1 MKNLLKKYNNGNYT
15 VEIYDD
21 GTKIRETEEEI
32 FEASFPENIDIK
44 ITNYC
49 LNNCSFCFESSSS
62 EGKHGNLNVDF
73 IKTLH
78 PYTELAI
85 GGGNPLSHPDLYEF
99 LTILK
104 ENKIIANI
112 TIRQNDF
119 MNNLELL
126 KEYSDNKL
134 LYGIGVSLIEPT
146 DEFIKE
152 IQQFPNAVIHTIA
165 GLLTK
170 EQLAKLFNKKLKVL
184 ILGYKTRGKGETY
197 KCEFEKDIFIN
208 IEFLKQNILK
218 LTPFFKVVSFDN
230 LAIEQLELQKQIKP
244 RVWKEF
250 YMGDDGQHTMYIDL
264 VQQTFSKNSL
274 TEERFELKSNIEE
287 MFKIVKKL

>member
-1 MKNLLKKYNNGNYT
+1 MNLLSKYNNGNYT

-21 GTKIRETEEEI
+21 GTKIRETEEET

-44 ITNYC
+44 ITNKC
-49 LNNCSFCFESSSS
+49 LNNCSFCFESSSP

-73 IKTLH
+73 IKSLH

-85 GGGNPLSHPDLYEF
+85 GGGNPLSHPDLHEF
-99 LTILK
+99 LKVLK

-119 MNNLELL
+119 LNNLELL
-126 KEYSDNKL
+126 KYYTDNKL

-170 EQLAKLFNKKLKVL
+170 EQLTKFFNKKLKIL
-184 ILGYKTRGKGETY
+184 ILGYKTRGKGENY
-197 KCEFEKDIFIN
+197 KHEFEKDIFLN

-218 LTPFFKVVSFDN
+218 LTPLFKVVSFDN
-230 LAIEQLELQKQIKP
+230 LAIEQLELQKQINPK
-244 RVWKEF
+244 VWEEF
-250 YMGDDGQHTMYIDL
+250 YMGDDGKHTMYVDL
-264 VQQTFSKNSL
+264 VKQTFSKNSL
-274 TEERFELKSNIEE
+274 SEESFDLMSNIEE
-287 MFKIVKKL
+287 MFNVIKNL

>member
-1 MKNLLKKYNNGNYT
+1 MNLLSKYNNGNYT

-21 GTKIRETEEEI
+21 GTKIRETEEET

-44 ITNYC
+44 ITNKC
-49 LNNCSFCFESSSS
+49 LNNCDFCFESSSP

-73 IKTLH
+73 IKSLH

-85 GGGNPLSHPDLYEF
+85 GGGNPLSHPDLHEF
-99 LTILK
+99 LKVLK

-112 TIRQNDF
+112 TIRQNVF
-119 MNNLELL
+119 LNNLELL
-126 KEYSDNKL
+126 KYYTDNKL

-170 EQLAKLFNKKLKVL
+170 EQLIKLFNKKLKIL
-184 ILGYKTRGKGETY
+184 ILGYKTRGKGENY
-197 KCEFEKDIFIN
+197 KHEFEKDIFIN

-218 LTPFFKVVSFDN
+218 LTPLFKVVSFDN
-230 LAIEQLELQKQIKP
+230 LAIEQLELQKQINPK
-244 RVWKEF
+244 VWEEF
-250 YMGDDGQHTMYIDL
+250 YMGDDGKHTMYVDL
-264 VQQTFSKNSL
+264 VKQTFSKNSL
-274 TEERFELKSNIEE
+274 SEERFELMSNIED
-287 MFKIVKKL
+287 MFNVVKKL

>member
-1 MKNLLKKYNNGNYT
+1 MNLLSKYNNGNYT

-21 GTKIRETEEEI
+21 GTKIRETEEET

-44 ITNYC
+44 ITNKC
-49 LNNCSFCFESSSS
+49 LNNCNFCYESSSP

-73 IKTLH
+73 IKSLH

-85 GGGNPLSHPDLYEF
+85 GGGNPLSHPDLHEF
-99 LTILK
+99 LKVLK

-119 MNNLELL
+119 LNNLELL
-126 KEYSDNKL
+126 KYYTDNKL

-170 EQLAKLFNKKLKVL
+170 EQLIKLFNKKLKIL
-184 ILGYKTRGKGETY
+184 ILGYKTRGKGENY
-197 KCEFEKDIFIN
+197 KHEFEKDIFLN

-218 LTPFFKVVSFDN
+218 LTPLFKVVSFDN
-230 LAIEQLELQKQIKP
+230 LAIEQLELQKQINPK
-244 RVWKEF
+244 VWEEF
-250 YMGDDGQHTMYIDL
+250 YMGDDGKHTMYVDL
-264 VQQTFSKNSL
+264 VKQTFSKNSL
-274 TEERFELKSNIEE
+274 TEETFDLMSNIEE

>member
-1 MKNLLKKYNNGNYT
+1 MNLLSKYNNGNYT

-21 GTKIRETEEEI
+21 GTKIRETEEET

-44 ITNYC
+44 ITNKC
-49 LNNCSFCFESSSS
+49 LNNCNFCFESSSP

-73 IKTLH
+73 IKSLH

-85 GGGNPLSHPDLYEF
+85 GGGNPLSHPNLYEF
-99 LTILK
+99 LKVLK

-119 MNNLELL
+119 LNNLELL
-126 KEYSDNKL
+126 KNYTDNKL

-170 EQLAKLFNKKLKVL
+170 EQLIKLFNKKLKVL
-184 ILGYKTRGKGETY
+184 ILGYKTRGKGENY
-197 KCEFEKDIFIN
+197 KHEFEKDIFLN
-208 IEFLKQNILK
+208 IEFLKQTILK
-218 LTPFFKVVSFDN
+218 LTPLFKVVSFDN
-230 LAIEQLELQKQIKP
+230 LAIEQLELQKQINPK
-244 RVWKEF
+244 VWEEF
-250 YMGDDGQHTMYIDL
+250 YMGDDGKHTMYVDL
-264 VQQTFSKNSL
+264 VKQTFSKNSL
-274 TEERFELKSNIEE
+274 SEERFELMSNIEE
-287 MFKIVKKL
+287 MFNIVKKL

>member
-1 MKNLLKKYNNGNYT
+1 MKNLLNKYNNGNYT

-49 LNNCSFCFESSSS
+49 LNNGDFCYESSSS
-62 EGKHGNLNVDF
+62 EGKHGNLNVEF
-73 IKTLH
+73 IKSLH

-119 MNNLELL
+119 LNNLELL
-126 KEYSDNKL
+126 KYYTDNKL

-170 EQLAKLFNKKLKVL
+170 EQLTKLFNKKLKVL
-184 ILGYKTRGKGETY
+184 ILGYKTRGKGENY

-230 LAIEQLELQKQIKP
+230 LAIEQLELQKQINPK
-244 RVWKEF
+244 VWEEF

>member
-1 MKNLLKKYNNGNYT
+1 MNLLSKYNNGNYT

-21 GTKIRETEEEI
+21 GTKIRETEEET

-44 ITNYC
+44 ITNKC
-49 LNNCSFCFESSSS
+49 LNNCNFCYESSSP

-73 IKTLH
+73 IKSLH

-85 GGGNPLSHPDLYEF
+85 GGGNPLSHPDLHEF
-99 LTILK
+99 LKVLK

-119 MNNLELL
+119 LNNLELL
-126 KEYSDNKL
+126 KNYTDNKL

-170 EQLAKLFNKKLKVL
+170 EQLIKLFNKKLKIL
-184 ILGYKTRGKGETY
+184 ILGYKTRGKGENY
-197 KCEFEKDIFIN
+197 KHEFEKDIFLN

-218 LTPFFKVVSFDN
+218 LTPLFKVVSFDN
-230 LAIEQLELQKQIKP
+230 LAIEQLELQKQINPK
-244 RVWKEF
+244 VWEEF
-250 YMGDDGQHTMYIDL
+250 YMGDDGKHTMYVDL
-264 VQQTFSKNSL
+264 VKQTFSKNSL
-274 TEERFELKSNIEE
+274 SEEGFELMSNIEE
-287 MFKIVKKL
+287 MFNVVKKL

>member
-1 MKNLLKKYNNGNYT
+1 MNLLSKYNNGNYT

-21 GTKIRETEEEI
+21 GTKIRETEEET

-44 ITNYC
+44 ITNKC
-49 LNNCSFCFESSSS
+49 LNNCNFCYESSSP

-73 IKTLH
+73 IKSLH

-85 GGGNPLSHPDLYEF
+85 GGGNPLSHPDLHEF
-99 LTILK
+99 LKVLK

-119 MNNLELL
+119 LNNLELL
-126 KEYSDNKL
+126 KNYTDNKL

-170 EQLAKLFNKKLKVL
+170 EQLIKLFNKKLKIL
-184 ILGYKTRGKGETY
+184 ILGYKTRGKGENY
-197 KCEFEKDIFIN
+197 KHEFEKDIFLN

-218 LTPFFKVVSFDN
+218 LTPLFKVVSFDN
-230 LAIEQLELQKQIKP
+230 LAIEQLELQKQINPK
-244 RVWKEF
+244 VWEEF
-250 YMGDDGQHTMYIDL
+250 YMGDDGKHTMYVDL
-264 VQQTFSKNSL
+264 VKQTFSKNSL
-274 TEERFELKSNIEE
+274 SEERFELMSNIEE

>member
-1 MKNLLKKYNNGNYT
+1 MNLLSKYNNGNYT

-21 GTKIRETEEEI
+21 GTKIRETEEET

-44 ITNYC
+44 ITNKC
-49 LNNCSFCFESSSS
+49 LNNCNFCFESSSP
-62 EGKHGNLNVDF
+62 EGKHGNLNVEF
-73 IKTLH
+73 IKSLH

-85 GGGNPLSHPDLYEF
+85 GGGNPLSHPDLHEF
-99 LTILK
+99 LKVLK

-119 MNNLELL
+119 LNNLELL
-126 KEYSDNKL
+126 KNYTDNKL

-170 EQLAKLFNKKLKVL
+170 EQLIKLFNKKLKIL
-184 ILGYKTRGKGETY
+184 ILGYKTRGKGENY
-197 KCEFEKDIFIN
+197 KHEFEKDIFLN
-208 IEFLKQNILK
+208 IEFLKQIILK
-218 LTPFFKVVSFDN
+218 LTPLFKVVSFE
-230 LAIEQLELQKQIKP
+230 I
-244 RVWKEF
+244 
-250 YMGDDGQHTMYIDL
+250 
-264 VQQTFSKNSL
+264 SNSL
-274 TEERFELKSNIEE
+274 FSILVLLYTFH
-287 MFKIVKKL
+287 

>member
-1 MKNLLKKYNNGNYT
+1 MNLLSKYNNGNYT

-21 GTKIRETEEEI
+21 GTKIRETEEET

-44 ITNYC
+44 ITNKC
-49 LNNCSFCFESSSS
+49 LNNCNFCYESSSP

-73 IKTLH
+73 IKSLH

-85 GGGNPLSHPDLYEF
+85 GGGNPLSHPDLHEF
-99 LTILK
+99 LKVLK

-119 MNNLELL
+119 LNNLELL
-126 KEYSDNKL
+126 KNYTDNKL

-170 EQLAKLFNKKLKVL
+170 EQLIKLFNKKLKIL
-184 ILGYKTRGKGETY
+184 ILGYKTRGKGENY
-197 KCEFEKDIFIN
+197 KHEFEKDIFLN

-218 LTPFFKVVSFDN
+218 LTPLFKVVSFDN
-230 LAIEQLELQKQIKP
+230 LAIEQLELQKQINPK
-244 RVWKEF
+244 VWEEF
-250 YMGDDGQHTMYIDL
+250 YMGDDGKHTMYIDL
-264 VQQTFSKNSL
+264 VKQTFSKNSL
-274 TEERFELKSNIEE
+274 SEERFELMSNIEE
-287 MFKIVKKL
+287 MFNIVKKL

>member
-1 MKNLLKKYNNGNYT
+1 MNLLSKYNNGNYT

-21 GTKIRETEEEI
+21 GTKIRETEEET

-44 ITNYC
+44 ITNKC
-49 LNNCSFCFESSSS
+49 LNNCNFCYESSSP

-73 IKTLH
+73 IKSLH

-85 GGGNPLSHPDLYEF
+85 GGGNPLSHPDLHEF
-99 LTILK
+99 LKVLK

-119 MNNLELL
+119 LNNLELL
-126 KEYSDNKL
+126 KNYTDNKL

-170 EQLAKLFNKKLKVL
+170 EQLTKLFNKKLKIL
-184 ILGYKTRGKGETY
+184 ILGYKTRGKGENY
-197 KCEFEKDIFIN
+197 KHEFEKDIFLN
-208 IEFLKQNILK
+208 IEFLKQTILK
-218 LTPFFKVVSFDN
+218 LTPLFKVVSFDN
-230 LAIEQLELQKQIKP
+230 LAIEQLELQKQINPK
-244 RVWKEF
+244 VWEEF
-250 YMGDDGQHTMYIDL
+250 YMGDDGKHTMYVDL
-264 VQQTFSKNSL
+264 VKQTFSKNSL
-274 TEERFELKSNIEE
+274 SEERFELMSNIEE
-287 MFKIVKKL
+287 MFNIVKKL

>member
-1 MKNLLKKYNNGNYT
+1 MNLLSKYNNGNYT

-21 GTKIRETEEEI
+21 GTKIRETEEET

-44 ITNYC
+44 ITNKC
-49 LNNCSFCFESSSS
+49 LNNCSFCYESSSP

-73 IKTLH
+73 IKSLH

-85 GGGNPLSHPDLYEF
+85 GGGNPLSHPDLHEF
-99 LTILK
+99 LKVLK

-119 MNNLELL
+119 LNNLELL
-126 KEYSDNKL
+126 KNYTDNKL

-170 EQLAKLFNKKLKVL
+170 EQLIKLFNKKLKIL
-184 ILGYKTRGKGETY
+184 ILGYKTRGKGENY
-197 KCEFEKDIFIN
+197 NHEFEKDIFLN

-218 LTPFFKVVSFDN
+218 LTPLFKVVSFDN
-230 LAIEQLELQKQIKP
+230 LAIEQLELQKQINPK
-244 RVWKEF
+244 VWEEF
-250 YMGDDGQHTMYIDL
+250 YMGDDGKHTMYVDL
-264 VQQTFSKNSL
+264 VKQTFSKNSL
-274 TEERFELKSNIEE
+274 SEEGFELMSNIED
-287 MFKIVKKL
+287 MFNVVKKL

>member
-1 MKNLLKKYNNGNYT
+1 MNLLSKYNNGNYT

-21 GTKIRETEEEI
+21 GTKIRETEEET

-44 ITNYC
+44 ITNKC
-49 LNNCSFCFESSSS
+49 LNNCNFCFESSSP

-73 IKTLH
+73 IKSLH

-85 GGGNPLSHPDLYEF
+85 GGGNPLSHPDLHEF
-99 LTILK
+99 LKVLK

-119 MNNLELL
+119 LNNLELL
-126 KEYSDNKL
+126 KYYTDNKL

-170 EQLAKLFNKKLKVL
+170 EQLIKLFNKKLKIL
-184 ILGYKTRGKGETY
+184 ILGYKTRGKGENY
-197 KCEFEKDIFIN
+197 KHEFEKDIFIN

-218 LTPFFKVVSFDN
+218 LTPLFKVVSFDN
-230 LAIEQLELQKQIKP
+230 LAIEQLELQKQINPK
-244 RVWKEF
+244 VWEEF
-250 YMGDDGQHTMYIDL
+250 YMGDDGKHTMYVDL
-264 VQQTFSKNSL
+264 VKQTFSKNSL
-274 TEERFELKSNIEE
+274 SEERFELMSNIED
-287 MFKIVKKL
+287 MFNVVKKL

>member
-1 MKNLLKKYNNGNYT
+1 MNLLSKYNNGNYT

-21 GTKIRETEEEI
+21 GTKIRETEEET

-44 ITNYC
+44 ITNKC
-49 LNNCSFCFESSSS
+49 LNNCNFCFESSSP

-73 IKTLH
+73 IKSLH

-85 GGGNPLSHPDLYEF
+85 GGGNPLSHPDLHEF
-99 LTILK
+99 LKVLK

-119 MNNLELL
+119 LNNLELL
-126 KEYSDNKL
+126 KNYTDNKL

-170 EQLAKLFNKKLKVL
+170 EQLIKLFNKKLKIL
-184 ILGYKTRGKGETY
+184 ILGYKTRGKGENY
-197 KCEFEKDIFIN
+197 KHEFEKDIFLN

-218 LTPFFKVVSFDN
+218 LTPLFKVVSFDN
-230 LAIEQLELQKQIKP
+230 LAIEQLELQKQINPK
-244 RVWKEF
+244 VWEEF
-250 YMGDDGQHTMYIDL
+250 YMGDDGKHTMYVDL
-264 VQQTFSKNSL
+264 VKQTFSKNSL
-274 TEERFELKSNIEE
+274 SEERFELMSNIEE
-287 MFKIVKKL
+287 MFNIVKKL

>member
-1 MKNLLKKYNNGNYT
+1 MKIDSINKHKYTGFVYNIGVRDNHNYFANNIL
-15 VEIYDD
+15 V
-21 GTKIRETEEEI
+21 
-32 FEASFPENIDIK
+32 S
-44 ITNYC
+44 
-49 LNNCSFCFESSSS
+49 NCYESSSP

-73 IKTLH
+73 IKSLH

-85 GGGNPLSHPDLYEF
+85 GGGNPLSHPDLHEF
-99 LTILK
+99 LKVLK

-119 MNNLELL
+119 LNNLELL
-126 KEYSDNKL
+126 KYYTDNKL

-170 EQLAKLFNKKLKVL
+170 EQLIKLFNKKLKIL
-184 ILGYKTRGKGETY
+184 ILGYKTRGKGENY

-208 IEFLKQNILK
+208 IEFLKQDILK

-230 LAIEQLELQKQIKP
+230 LAIEQLELQKQINPK
-244 RVWKEF
+244 VWDEF
-250 YMGDDGQHTMYIDL
+250 YMGDDGKHTMYVDL
-264 VQQTFSKNSL
+264 VKQTFSKNSL
-274 TEERFELKSNIEE
+274 GEETFDLMSNIEE

>member
-1 MKNLLKKYNNGNYT
+1 MKDKKLLSKYNNGNYT

-21 GTKIRETEEEI
+21 GTKIRETEEET

-44 ITNYC
+44 ITNKC
-49 LNNCSFCFESSSS
+49 LNNCNFCYESSSP

-73 IKTLH
+73 IKSLH

-126 KEYSDNKL
+126 KYYADNKI
-134 LYGIGVSLIEPT
+134 LYGIGVSLIEPN

-170 EQLAKLFNKKLKVL
+170 EEIGKMIGKNLKVL

-197 KCEFEKDIFIN
+197 KSEFNDEITKN
-208 IEFLKQNILK
+208 IDFLKKTVLMYIPL
-218 LTPFFKVVSFDN
+218 FKVVSFDN

-244 RVWKEF
+244 EVWQEF
-250 YMGDDGQHTMYIDL
+250 YMGDDGKHTTKSIYIVCL
-264 VQQTFSKNSL
+264 
-274 TEERFELKSNIEE
+274 I
-287 MFKIVKKL
+287 

>member
-1 MKNLLKKYNNGNYT
+1 MNLLSKYNNGNYT

-21 GTKIRETEEEI
+21 GTKIRETEEET

-44 ITNYC
+44 ITNKC
-49 LNNCSFCFESSSS
+49 LNNCNFCFESSSP

-73 IKTLH
+73 IKSLH

-85 GGGNPLSHPDLYEF
+85 GGGNPLSHPDLHEF
-99 LTILK
+99 LKVLK

-119 MNNLELL
+119 LNNLELL
-126 KEYSDNKL
+126 KNYTDNKL

-170 EQLAKLFNKKLKVL
+170 EQLIKLFNKKLKIL
-184 ILGYKTRGKGETY
+184 ILGYKTRGKGENY
-197 KCEFEKDIFIN
+197 KHEFEKDIFLN
-208 IEFLKQNILK
+208 IEFLKQSILK
-218 LTPFFKVVSFDN
+218 LTPLFKVVSFDN
-230 LAIEQLELQKQIKP
+230 LAIEQLELQKQINPK
-244 RVWKEF
+244 VWEEF
-250 YMGDDGQHTMYIDL
+250 YMGDDGKHTMYVDL
-264 VQQTFSKNSL
+264 VKQTFSKNSL
-274 TEERFELKSNIEE
+274 SEKGFELMSNIEE
-287 MFKIVKKL
+287 MFNIVKTL

>member
-1 MKNLLKKYNNGNYT
+1 MNLLSKYNNGNYT

-21 GTKIRETEEEI
+21 GTKIRETEEEEFI
-32 FEASFPENIDIK
+32 ADFPENIDIK

-49 LNNCSFCFESSSS
+49 ENNCKFCFESSSI
-62 EGKHGNLNVDF
+62 EGKHADLDVDF
-73 IKTLH
+73 IKTLK

-85 GGGNPLSHPDLYEF
+85 GGGNPLSHPQLFEF
-99 LTILK
+99 LKVLK
-104 ENKIIANI
+104 EYKIIANI
-112 TIRQNDF
+112 TVRQNDF
-119 MNNLELL
+119 LNNLELL
-126 KEYSDNKL
+126 KNYTDNKL

-170 EQLAKLFNKKLKVL
+170 EQLIKLFNKKLKIL
-184 ILGYKTRGKGETY
+184 ILGYKTRGKGENY
-197 KCEFEKDIFIN
+197 KHEFEKDIFLN

-218 LTPFFKVVSFDN
+218 LTPLFKVVSFDN
-230 LAIEQLELQKQIKP
+230 LAIEQLELQKQINPK
-244 RVWKEF
+244 VWEEF
-250 YMGDDGQHTMYIDL
+250 YMGDDGKHTMYVDL
-264 VQQTFSKNSL
+264 VKQTFSKNSL
-274 TEERFELKSNIEE
+274 SEELFDLMSNIEE

>member
-1 MKNLLKKYNNGNYT
+1 MNLLSKYNNGNYT

-21 GTKIRETEEEI
+21 GTKIRETEEET

-44 ITNYC
+44 ITNKC
-49 LNNCSFCFESSSS
+49 LNNCNFCYESSSP

-73 IKTLH
+73 IKSLH

-85 GGGNPLSHPDLYEF
+85 GGGNPLSHPDLHEF
-99 LTILK
+99 LKVLK

-119 MNNLELL
+119 LNNLELL
-126 KEYSDNKL
+126 KNYTDNKL

-170 EQLAKLFNKKLKVL
+170 EQLIKLFNKKLKIL
-184 ILGYKTRGKGETY
+184 ILGYKTRGKGENY
-197 KCEFEKDIFIN
+197 KHEFEKDIFLN
-208 IEFLKQNILK
+208 IEFLKQTILK
-218 LTPFFKVVSFDN
+218 LTPLFKVVSFDN
-230 LAIEQLELQKQIKP
+230 LAIEQLELQKQINPK
-244 RVWKEF
+244 VWEEF
-250 YMGDDGQHTMYIDL
+250 YMGDDGKHTMYVDL
-264 VQQTFSKNSL
+264 VKQTFSKNSL
-274 TEERFELKSNIEE
+274 SEERFELMSNIEE
-287 MFKIVKKL
+287 MFNIVKKL

>member
-1 MKNLLKKYNNGNYT
+1 MNLLSKYNNGNYT

-21 GTKIRETEEEI
+21 GTKIRETEEET
-32 FEASFPENIDIK
+32 FEALFPENIDIK
-44 ITNYC
+44 ITNKC
-49 LNNCSFCFESSSS
+49 LNNCNFCYESSSP

-73 IKTLH
+73 IKSLH

-85 GGGNPLSHPDLYEF
+85 GGGNPLSHPDLHEF
-99 LTILK
+99 LKVLK

-119 MNNLELL
+119 LNNLELL
-126 KEYSDNKL
+126 KNYTDNKL

-170 EQLAKLFNKKLKVL
+170 EQLIKLFNKKLKIL
-184 ILGYKTRGKGETY
+184 ILGYKTRGKGENY
-197 KCEFEKDIFIN
+197 KHEFEKDIFLN

-218 LTPFFKVVSFDN
+218 LTPLFKVVSFDN
-230 LAIEQLELQKQIKP
+230 LAIEQLELQKQINPK
-244 RVWKEF
+244 VWEEF
-250 YMGDDGQHTMYIDL
+250 YMGDDGKHTMYVDL
-264 VQQTFSKNSL
+264 VKQTFSKNSL
-274 TEERFELKSNIEE
+274 SEEGFELMSNIEE
-287 MFKIVKKL
+287 MFNIVKKL

>member
-1 MKNLLKKYNNGNYT
+1 MNLLSKYNNGNYT

-21 GTKIRETEEEI
+21 GTKIRETEEET

-44 ITNYC
+44 ITNKC
-49 LNNCSFCFESSSS
+49 LNNCNFCYESSSP

-73 IKTLH
+73 IKSLH

-85 GGGNPLSHPDLYEF
+85 GGGNPLFHPDLHEF
-99 LTILK
+99 LKVLK

-119 MNNLELL
+119 LNNLELL
-126 KEYSDNKL
+126 KNYTDNKL

-170 EQLAKLFNKKLKVL
+170 EQLIKLFNKKLKIL
-184 ILGYKTRGKGETY
+184 ILGYKTRGKGENY
-197 KCEFEKDIFIN
+197 KHEFEKDIFLN

-218 LTPFFKVVSFDN
+218 LTPLFKVVSFDN
-230 LAIEQLELQKQIKP
+230 LAIEQLELQKQINPK
-244 RVWKEF
+244 VWEEF
-250 YMGDDGQHTMYIDL
+250 YMGDDGKHTMYVDL
-264 VQQTFSKNSL
+264 VKQTFSKNSL
-274 TEERFELKSNIEE
+274 SEERFKLMSNIEE
-287 MFKIVKKL
+287 MFNIVKKL

>member
-1 MKNLLKKYNNGNYT
+1 MNLLSKYNNGNYT

-21 GTKIRETEEEI
+21 GTKIRETEEET

-44 ITNYC
+44 ITNKC
-49 LNNCSFCFESSSS
+49 LNNCNFCYESSSP

-73 IKTLH
+73 IKSLH

-85 GGGNPLSHPDLYEF
+85 GGGNPLSHPDLYDF
-99 LTILK
+99 LTVLK

-119 MNNLELL
+119 LNNLELL
-126 KEYSDNKL
+126 KNYTDNKL

-170 EQLAKLFNKKLKVL
+170 EQLIKLFNKKLKIL
-184 ILGYKTRGKGETY
+184 ILGYKTRGKGENY
-197 KCEFEKDIFIN
+197 KHEFEKDIFLN

-218 LTPFFKVVSFDN
+218 LTPLFKVVSFDN
-230 LAIEQLELQKQIKP
+230 LAIEQLELQKQINPK
-244 RVWKEF
+244 VWEEF
-250 YMGDDGQHTMYIDL
+250 YMGDDGKHTMYVDL
-264 VQQTFSKNSL
+264 VKQTFSKNSL
-274 TEERFELKSNIEE
+274 SEEGFELMSNIEE
-287 MFKIVKKL
+287 MFNIVKKL

>member
-1 MKNLLKKYNNGNYT
+1 MNLLSKYNNGNYT

-21 GTKIRETEEEI
+21 GTKIRETEEET

-44 ITNYC
+44 ITNKC
-49 LNNCSFCFESSSS
+49 LNNCNFCYESSSP

-73 IKTLH
+73 IKSLH

-85 GGGNPLSHPDLYEF
+85 GGGNPLSHPDLHEF
-99 LTILK
+99 LKVLK

-119 MNNLELL
+119 LNNLELL
-126 KEYSDNKL
+126 KNYTDNKL

-170 EQLAKLFNKKLKVL
+170 EQLIKLFNKKLKIL
-184 ILGYKTRGKGETY
+184 ILGYKTRGKGESY
-197 KCEFEKDIFIN
+197 KHEFEKDIFLN

-218 LTPFFKVVSFDN
+218 LTPLFKVVSFDN
-230 LAIEQLELQKQIKP
+230 LAIEQLELQKQINPK
-244 RVWKEF
+244 VWEEF
-250 YMGDDGQHTMYIDL
+250 YMGDDGKHTMYVDL
-264 VQQTFSKNSL
+264 VKQTFSKNSL
-274 TEERFELKSNIEE
+274 SEERFELMSNIEE
-287 MFKIVKKL
+287 MFNIVKKL

>member
-1 MKNLLKKYNNGNYT
+1 MKNLLSKYNNGNYT

-21 GTKIRETEEEI
+21 GTKIRETEEET

-44 ITNYC
+44 ITNKC
-49 LNNCSFCFESSSS
+49 LNNCNFCYESSSP

-73 IKTLH
+73 IKSLH

-85 GGGNPLSHPDLYEF
+85 GGGNPLSHPDLHEF
-99 LTILK
+99 LKVLK

-119 MNNLELL
+119 LNNLELL
-126 KEYSDNKL
+126 KNYTDNKL

-170 EQLAKLFNKKLKVL
+170 EQLIKLFNKKLKIL
-184 ILGYKTRGKGETY
+184 ILGYKTRGKGENY
-197 KCEFEKDIFIN
+197 KHEFEKDIFLN
-208 IEFLKQNILK
+208 IEFLKQTILK
-218 LTPFFKVVSFDN
+218 LTPLFKVVSFDN
-230 LAIEQLELQKQIKP
+230 LAIEQLELQKQINPK
-244 RVWKEF
+244 VWEEF
-250 YMGDDGQHTMYIDL
+250 YMGDDGKHTMYVDL
-264 VQQTFSKNSL
+264 VKQTFSKNSL
-274 TEERFELKSNIEE
+274 SEERFELMSNIEE

>member
-1 MKNLLKKYNNGNYT
+1 MNLLSKYNNGNYT

-21 GTKIRETEEEI
+21 GTKIRETEEET

-44 ITNYC
+44 ITNKC
-49 LNNCSFCFESSSS
+49 LNNCNFCFESSSP

-73 IKTLH
+73 IKSLH

-85 GGGNPLSHPDLYEF
+85 GGGNPLSHPDLHEF
-99 LTILK
+99 LKVLK

-119 MNNLELL
+119 LNNLELL
-126 KEYSDNKL
+126 KYYTDNKL

-146 DEFIKE
+146 DDFIKE

-170 EQLAKLFNKKLKVL
+170 EQLIKLFNKKLKVL
-184 ILGYKTRGKGETY
+184 ILGYKTRGKGENY

-218 LTPFFKVVSFDN
+218 LTPLFKVVSFDN
-230 LAIEQLELQKQIKP
+230 LAIEQLELQKQINPK
-244 RVWKEF
+244 VWEEF
-250 YMGDDGQHTMYIDL
+250 YMGDDGKHTMYVDL
-264 VQQTFSKNSL
+264 VKQTFSKNSL
-274 TEERFELKSNIEE
+274 SEERFELMSNIEE
-287 MFKIVKKL
+287 MFNIVKKL

>member
-1 MKNLLKKYNNGNYT
+1 MNLLSKYNNGNYT

-21 GTKIRETEEEI
+21 GTKIRETEEET

-44 ITNYC
+44 ITNKC
-49 LNNCSFCFESSSS
+49 LNNCNFCYESSSP

-73 IKTLH
+73 IKSLH

-85 GGGNPLSHPDLYEF
+85 GGGNPLSHPDLHEF
-99 LTILK
+99 LKVLK

-119 MNNLELL
+119 LNNLELL
-126 KEYSDNKL
+126 KNYTDNKL

-170 EQLAKLFNKKLKVL
+170 EQLIKLFNKKLKIL
-184 ILGYKTRGKGETY
+184 ILGYKTRGKGENY
-197 KCEFEKDIFIN
+197 KHEFEKDIFLN

-218 LTPFFKVVSFDN
+218 LTPLFKVVSFDN
-230 LAIEQLELQKQIKP
+230 LAIEQLELQKQINPK
-244 RVWKEF
+244 VWEEF
-250 YMGDDGQHTMYIDL
+250 YMGDDGKHTMYVDL
-264 VQQTFSKNSL
+264 VKQTFSKNSL
-274 TEERFELKSNIEE
+274 SEERFELMSNIED
-287 MFKIVKKL
+287 MFNVVKKL

>member
-1 MKNLLKKYNNGNYT
+1 MNLLSKYNNGNYT

-21 GTKIRETEEEI
+21 GTKIRETEEET

-44 ITNYC
+44 ITNKC
-49 LNNCSFCFESSSS
+49 LNNCNFCYESSSP

-73 IKTLH
+73 IKSLH

-85 GGGNPLSHPDLYEF
+85 GGGNPLSHPDLHEF
-99 LTILK
+99 LKVLK

-119 MNNLELL
+119 LNNLELL
-126 KEYSDNKL
+126 KNYTDNKL

-170 EQLAKLFNKKLKVL
+170 EQLIKLFNKKLKIL
-184 ILGYKTRGKGETY
+184 ILGYKTRGKGENY
-197 KCEFEKDIFIN
+197 KHEFEKDIFLN

-218 LTPFFKVVSFDN
+218 LTPLFKVVSFDN
-230 LAIEQLELQKQIKP
+230 LAIEQLELQKQINPK
-244 RVWKEF
+244 VWEEF
-250 YMGDDGQHTMYIDL
+250 YMGDDGKHTMYVDL
-264 VQQTFSKNSL
+264 VKQTFSKNSL
-274 TEERFELKSNIEE
+274 SEEGFELMSNIEE
-287 MFKIVKKL
+287 MFNIVKKL

>member
-1 MKNLLKKYNNGNYT
+1 MNLLNKYNNGNYT

-21 GTKIRETEEEI
+21 GTKIRETEEET

-44 ITNYC
+44 ITNKC
-49 LNNCSFCFESSSS
+49 LNNCNFCYESSSP

-73 IKTLH
+73 IKSLH

-85 GGGNPLSHPDLYEF
+85 GGGNPLSHPDLHEF
-99 LTILK
+99 LKVLK

-119 MNNLELL
+119 LNNLELL
-126 KEYSDNKL
+126 KNYTDNKL

-170 EQLAKLFNKKLKVL
+170 EQLIKLFNKKLKIL
-184 ILGYKTRGKGETY
+184 ILGYKTRGKGENY
-197 KCEFEKDIFIN
+197 KHEFEKDIFLN
-208 IEFLKQNILK
+208 IEFLKQTILK
-218 LTPFFKVVSFDN
+218 LTPLFKVVSFDN
-230 LAIEQLELQKQIKP
+230 LAIEQLELQKQINPK
-244 RVWKEF
+244 VWEEF
-250 YMGDDGQHTMYIDL
+250 YMGDDGKHTMYVDL
-264 VQQTFSKNSL
+264 VKQTFSKNSL
-274 TEERFELKSNIEE
+274 SEEGFELMSNIEE
-287 MFKIVKKL
+287 MFNIVKKL

>member
-1 MKNLLKKYNNGNYT
+1 MNLLSKYNNGNYT

-21 GTKIRETEEEI
+21 GTKIRETEDSE
-32 FEASFPENIDIK
+32 FNASFPENIDIK

-49 LNNCSFCFESSSS
+49 KNNCDFCFESSSP

-73 IKTLH
+73 IKTLK

-85 GGGNPLSHPDLYEF
+85 GGGNPLSDPNLYEF
-99 LTILK
+99 LTTLK
-104 ENKIIANI
+104 EYHIIANI

-146 DEFIKE
+146 EDFIKE

-170 EQLAKLFNKKLKVL
+170 EQLIKLFNKKLKIL
-184 ILGYKTRGKGETY
+184 ILGYKTRGKGENY
-197 KCEFEKDIFIN
+197 KHEFEKDIFLN
-208 IEFLKQNILK
+208 IEFLKQTILK
-218 LTPFFKVVSFDN
+218 LTPLFKVVSFDN
-230 LAIEQLELQKQIKP
+230 LAIEQLELQKQINPK
-244 RVWKEF
+244 VWEEF
-250 YMGDDGQHTMYIDL
+250 YMGDDGKHTMYVDL
-264 VQQTFSKNSL
+264 VKQTFSKNSL
-274 TEERFELKSNIEE
+274 SEERFELMSNIEE
-287 MFKIVKKL
+287 MFNIVKNL

>member
-1 MKNLLKKYNNGNYT
+1 MNLLSKYNNGNYT

-21 GTKIRETEEEI
+21 GTKIRETEEET

-44 ITNYC
+44 ITNKC
-49 LNNCSFCFESSSS
+49 LNNCNFCYESSSP

-73 IKTLH
+73 IKSLH

-85 GGGNPLSHPDLYEF
+85 GGGNPLSHPDLHEF
-99 LTILK
+99 LKVLK

-119 MNNLELL
+119 LNNLELL
-126 KEYSDNKL
+126 KNYTDNKL

-170 EQLAKLFNKKLKVL
+170 EQLIKLFNKKLKIL
-184 ILGYKTRGKGETY
+184 ILGYKTRGKGENY
-197 KCEFEKDIFIN
+197 KHEFEKDIFLN

-218 LTPFFKVVSFDN
+218 LTPLFKVVSFDN
-230 LAIEQLELQKQIKP
+230 LAIEQLELQKQINPK
-244 RVWKEF
+244 VWEEF
-250 YMGDDGQHTMYIDL
+250 YMGDDGKHTMYVDL
-264 VQQTFSKNSL
+264 VKQTFSKNSL
-274 TEERFELKSNIEE
+274 SEEGFELMSNIED
-287 MFKIVKKL
+287 MFNVVKKL

>member
-1 MKNLLKKYNNGNYT
+1 MKNLLSKYNNGNYT

-21 GTKIRETEEEI
+21 GTKIRETEEET

-44 ITNYC
+44 ITNKC
-49 LNNCSFCFESSSS
+49 LNNCNFCYESSSP

-73 IKTLH
+73 IKSLH

-85 GGGNPLSHPDLYEF
+85 GGGNPLSHPDLHEF
-99 LTILK
+99 LKVLK

-119 MNNLELL
+119 LNNLELL
-126 KEYSDNKL
+126 KNYTDNKL

-170 EQLAKLFNKKLKVL
+170 EQLIKLFNKKLKIL
-184 ILGYKTRGKGETY
+184 ILGYKTRGKGENY
-197 KCEFEKDIFIN
+197 KHEFEKDIFLN
-208 IEFLKQNILK
+208 IEFLKQTILK
-218 LTPFFKVVSFDN
+218 LTPLFKVVSFDN
-230 LAIEQLELQKQIKP
+230 LAIEQLELQKQINPK
-244 RVWKEF
+244 VWEEF
-250 YMGDDGQHTMYIDL
+250 YMGDDGKHTMYVDL
-264 VQQTFSKNSL
+264 VKQTFSKNSL
-274 TEERFELKSNIEE
+274 SEERFELMSNIEE
-287 MFKIVKKL
+287 MFNIVKKL

>member
-1 MKNLLKKYNNGNYT
+1 MNLLSKYNNGNYT

-21 GTKIRETEEEI
+21 GTKIRETEEET

-44 ITNYC
+44 ITNKC
-49 LNNCSFCFESSSS
+49 LNNCDFCFESSSP

-73 IKTLH
+73 IKSLH

-85 GGGNPLSHPDLYEF
+85 GGGNPLSHPDLHEF
-99 LTILK
+99 LKVLK

-112 TIRQNDF
+112 TIRQNVF
-119 MNNLELL
+119 LNNLELL
-126 KEYSDNKL
+126 KYYTDNKL

-170 EQLAKLFNKKLKVL
+170 EQLIKLFNKKLKVL
-184 ILGYKTRGKGETY
+184 ILGYKTRGKGENY
-197 KCEFEKDIFIN
+197 KHEFEKDIFIN

-218 LTPFFKVVSFDN
+218 LTPLFKVVSFDN
-230 LAIEQLELQKQIKP
+230 LAIEQLELQKQINPK
-244 RVWKEF
+244 VWEEF
-250 YMGDDGQHTMYIDL
+250 YMGDDGKHTMYVDL
-264 VQQTFSKNSL
+264 VKQTFSKNSL
-274 TEERFELKSNIEE
+274 SEERFELMSNIED
-287 MFKIVKKL
+287 MFNVVKKL

>member
-1 MKNLLKKYNNGNYT
+1 MNLLSKYNNGNYT

-21 GTKIRETEEEI
+21 GTKIRETEEET

-44 ITNYC
+44 ITNKC
-49 LNNCSFCFESSSS
+49 LNNCNFCFESSSP

-73 IKTLH
+73 IKSLH

-85 GGGNPLSHPDLYEF
+85 GGGNPLSHPDLHEF
-99 LTILK
+99 LKVLK

-119 MNNLELL
+119 LNNLELL
-126 KEYSDNKL
+126 KNYTDNKL

-170 EQLAKLFNKKLKVL
+170 EQLIKLFNKKLKIL
-184 ILGYKTRGKGETY
+184 ILGYKTRGKGENY
-197 KCEFEKDIFIN
+197 KHEFEKDIFLN

-218 LTPFFKVVSFDN
+218 LTPLFKVVSFDN
-230 LAIEQLELQKQIKP
+230 LAIEQLELQKQINPK
-244 RVWKEF
+244 VWEEF
-250 YMGDDGQHTMYIDL
+250 YMGDDGKHTMYVDL
-264 VQQTFSKNSL
+264 VKQTFSKNSL
-274 TEERFELKSNIEE
+274 SEEGFELMSNIEE
-287 MFKIVKKL
+287 MFNIVKKL

>member
-1 MKNLLKKYNNGNYT
+1 MNLLSKYNNGNYT

-21 GTKIRETEEEI
+21 GTKIRETEEET

-44 ITNYC
+44 ITNKC
-49 LNNCSFCFESSSS
+49 LNNCNFCFESSSP

-73 IKTLH
+73 IKTLK

-85 GGGNPLSHPDLYEF
+85 GGGNPLSHPNLYEF
-99 LTILK
+99 LKVLK

-119 MNNLELL
+119 LNNLELL
-126 KEYSDNKL
+126 KNYTDNKL

-170 EQLAKLFNKKLKVL
+170 EQLIKLFNKKLKVL
-184 ILGYKTRGKGETY
+184 ILGYKTRGKGENY
-197 KCEFEKDIFIN
+197 KHEFEKDIFLN
-208 IEFLKQNILK
+208 IEFLKQTILK
-218 LTPFFKVVSFDN
+218 LTPLFKVVSFDN
-230 LAIEQLELQKQIKP
+230 LAIEQLELQKQINPK
-244 RVWKEF
+244 VWEEF
-250 YMGDDGQHTMYIDL
+250 YMGDDGKHTMYVDL
-264 VQQTFSKNSL
+264 VKQTFSKNSL
-274 TEERFELKSNIEE
+274 SEERFELMSNIEE
-287 MFKIVKKL
+287 MFNIVKKL

>member
-1 MKNLLKKYNNGNYT
+1 MNLLSKYNNGNYT

-21 GTKIRETEEEI
+21 GTKIRETEEET

-44 ITNYC
+44 ITNKC
-49 LNNCSFCFESSSS
+49 LNNCNFCYESSSP

-73 IKTLH
+73 IKSLH

-85 GGGNPLSHPDLYEF
+85 GGGNPLSHPDLHEF
-99 LTILK
+99 LKVLK

-119 MNNLELL
+119 LNNLELL
-126 KEYSDNKL
+126 NNYTDNKL

-170 EQLAKLFNKKLKVL
+170 EQLVKLFNKKLKIL
-184 ILGYKTRGKGETY
+184 ILGYKTRGKGENY
-197 KCEFEKDIFIN
+197 KHEFEKDIFLN

-218 LTPFFKVVSFDN
+218 LTPLFKVVSFDN
-230 LAIEQLELQKQIKP
+230 LAIEQLELQKQINPK
-244 RVWKEF
+244 VWEEF
-250 YMGDDGQHTMYIDL
+250 YMGDDGKHTMYVDL
-264 VQQTFSKNSL
+264 VKQTFSKNSL
-274 TEERFELKSNIEE
+274 SEERFELMSNIEE